1 MRKHRKSS
9 LGRLAV
15 YLIYDFLIL
24 VGYLDSQSKSS
35 SKLISPFRNF
45 LYSLNKSRILPGYS
59 LLFRLV

>member
-35 SKLISPFRNF
+35 SKLISPYRQPGI
-45 LYSLNKSRILPGYS
+45 SLSDG
-59 LLFRLV
+59 